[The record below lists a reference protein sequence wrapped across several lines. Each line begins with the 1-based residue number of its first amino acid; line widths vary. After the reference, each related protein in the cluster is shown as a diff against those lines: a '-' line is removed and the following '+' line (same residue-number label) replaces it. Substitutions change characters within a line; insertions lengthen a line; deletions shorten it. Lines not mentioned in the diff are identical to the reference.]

1 MYVKGEQKKR
11 VRSTMQVAID
21 KDIYQKAESCAKRKG
36 VNLNIAIEM
45 FLINFIDRNTYSE
58 DNDVPEEFLSL
69 LRANTVAV

>member
-1 MYVKGEQKKR
+1 
-11 VRSTMQVAID
+11 MQVAID